1 MTWPALWFIFNSLHL
16 LFLFFLLLLLLLL
29 CSPLSGR
36 AGIVYNGIPDWTY
49 ENVPELNGRSSGLA
63 FSPDGLF
70 LAFLTFNDSEVNEY
84 K

>member
-1 MTWPALWFIFNSLHL
+1 MYAGASSRVCVRVSTAL
-16 LFLFFLLLLLLLL
+16 
-29 CSPLSGR
+29 GR
-36 AGIVYNGIPDWTY
+36 AGVVYNGIPDWTY

-70 LAFLTFNDSEVNEY
+70 LAFLTFNDSDVNEY

>member
-1 MTWPALWFIFNSLHL
+1 MVIESYPL
-16 LFLFFLLLLLLLL
+16 LVLLLIT
-29 CSPLSGR
+29 GQ

-49 ENVPELNGRSSGLA
+49 ENVPELDSRGSSMA
-63 FSPDGLF
+63 FSSDALY